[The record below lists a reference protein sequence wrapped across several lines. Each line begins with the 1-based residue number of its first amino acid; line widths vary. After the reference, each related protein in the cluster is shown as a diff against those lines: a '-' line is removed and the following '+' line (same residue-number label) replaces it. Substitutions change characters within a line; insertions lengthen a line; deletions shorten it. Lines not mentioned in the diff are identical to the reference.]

1 MVYCIS
7 DIHGRM
13 DLFEKMLE
21 KINLQTGDMLY
32 VIGDSIDRGGGLK
45 VIEKIKEL
53 HDQGLATL
61 LMGNHELVLLNN
73 FYIHLDD
80 RHIEMALDRIKE
92 IQENNKADIE
102 KINEIKGNPNILS
115 AFELMILTGKKFN
128 ELLEMNNKKAEIR
141 NSLVNTNIGSHTEAW
156 ETFKDL
162 EELPVEEKREI
173 LDFIMKLSYSKELR
187 VNVTNYLLV
196 HGGIVTNGDNTN
208 NDIANLFVRE
218 EFYSNKVSCEQLKR
232 NGFQEDC
239 VVIFGHTTTRDIN
252 IRLNH
257 KYIAPHKIWFDNIYN
272 DKICIDCGACYPNG
286 QLACLRLDDMKE
298 FYVKNEEK
306 FITPIEKI
314 NACFNE
320 IKVEVLKHE

>member
-1 MVYCIS
+1 MERFAS
-7 DIHGRM
+7 QKKKKN
-13 DLFEKMLE
+13 FEFKK
-21 KINLQTGDMLY
+21 KIIKKKG
-32 VIGDSIDRGGGLK
+32 I
-45 VIEKIKEL
+45 KIKGYKL
-53 HDQGLATL
+53 LA
-61 LMGNHELVLLNN
+61 
-73 FYIHLDD
+73 
-80 RHIEMALDRIKE
+80 AK
-92 IQENNKADIE
+92 
-102 KINEIKGNPNILS
+102 
-115 AFELMILTGKKFN
+115 
-128 ELLEMNNKKAEIR
+128 
-141 NSLVNTNIGSHTEAW
+141 
-156 ETFKDL
+156 
-162 EELPVEEKREI
+162 
-173 LDFIMKLSYSKELR
+173 
-187 VNVTNYLLV
+187 
-196 HGGIVTNGDNTN
+196 GGIVTNGDNTN